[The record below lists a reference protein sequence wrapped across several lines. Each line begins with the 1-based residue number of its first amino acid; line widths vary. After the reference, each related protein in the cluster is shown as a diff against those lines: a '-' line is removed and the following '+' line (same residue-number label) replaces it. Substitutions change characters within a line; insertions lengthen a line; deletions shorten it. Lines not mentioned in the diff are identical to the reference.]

1 MSWRHGYSAPR
12 GRGGPGGYTPRVD
25 GLCLFCDPAI
35 KAVDDPPSQPYSH
48 DRKQCPVFR
57 SLKASLNGRS
67 YCSTRLQ
74 ESEARG
80 FAAAGVIFVTRRRSK
95 EPEFLLSRELKKDDR
110 TGLDDRLCFLGG
122 KRLTR
127 LETALE
133 VAVRRARKETG
144 MLLHNGSKL
153 NERALPL
160 VYWEGQSKYVYFFI
174 ELTAELDLDID
185 WRCAGIEGAHR
196 LEWVG
201 MSQLLDVTWVREE
214 VHFYAA
220 QSVLNLQ
227 NEGVLQRLMDIFDTA
242 VAATT
247 TRGVKTDV
255 PDITDSGAPPATKF
269 DFDVVSAIL
278 TAARL
283 RDEQSRPPSRVV
295 EALRSLPKVDVR
307 KLQLR
312 FHPDKL
318 EKQLASRG
326 ATEEEK
332 ALSTAAFQLFNNI
345 ADADRKVPELVKEF
359 EGEIMK
365 YKAPLVKEDPS
376 SDATA
381 EIAELLKEIST
392 ASPPKG
398 KGRAM

>member
-1 MSWRHGYSAPR
+1 M
-12 GRGGPGGYTPRVD
+12 
-25 GLCLFCDPAI
+25 
-35 KAVDDPPSQPYSH
+35 
-48 DRKQCPVFR
+48 
-57 SLKASLNGRS
+57 
-67 YCSTRLQ
+67 
-74 ESEARG
+74 
-80 FAAAGVIFVTRRRSK
+80 
-95 EPEFLLSRELKKDDR
+95 
-110 TGLDDRLCFLGG
+110 
-122 KRLTR
+122 
-127 LETALE
+127 
-133 VAVRRARKETG
+133 
-144 MLLHNGSKL
+144 
-153 NERALPL
+153 
-160 VYWEGQSKYVYFFI
+160 
-174 ELTAELDLDID
+174 
-185 WRCAGIEGAHR
+185 
-196 LEWVG
+196 
-201 MSQLLDVTWVREE
+201 
-214 VHFYAA
+214 
-220 QSVLNLQ
+220 LNLQ

-247 TRGVKTDV
+247 TRGGVKTDV

-365 YKAPLVKEDPS
+365 YKAPLVKENPS